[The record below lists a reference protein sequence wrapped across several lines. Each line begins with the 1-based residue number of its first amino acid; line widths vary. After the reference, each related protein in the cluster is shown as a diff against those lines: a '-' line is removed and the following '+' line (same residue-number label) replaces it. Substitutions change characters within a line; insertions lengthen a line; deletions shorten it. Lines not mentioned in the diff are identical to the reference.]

1 MGANRGY
8 VTFLGREIELF
19 SSVGPTYARRMLRRG
34 LIAAVLCSTSVGH
47 ADVQVRLNE
56 QGEQLA
62 AELGLTPDDLATQMT
77 DQIDLLYRVTRI
89 EDLLHAFSNTT
100 AFATR
105 GLGASY
111 DVDSGDRFI
120 GVTVAGIHGDVGLG
134 VANKYLAGSLINLAL
149 TAGVN
154 IKERWTVFAGA
165 GYWQTELYGVKGD
178 LFSLGAHVQY
188 QLLPGRGHPNARWTG
203 LAVTTGLDHVRL
215 NVGRADTI
223 KSRFKIG
230 TRSIRMESVGDLTIE
245 ARTVSVPIEVS
256 TGVRL
261 GRLFGIYVAGGI
273 DLTTGTTTITAALES
288 QISMFKEDPVALG
301 EATIEA
307 EGSSSPSSLTAH
319 VLGGLEL
326 HTKHFRLFTQG
337 VIAPGQLGV
346 ALGMRAA
353 F

>member
-1 MGANRGY
+1 
-8 VTFLGREIELF
+8 
-19 SSVGPTYARRMLRRG
+19 MLRRG
-34 LIAAVLCSTSVGH
+34 LIAAVLGSTSVGH
-47 ADVQVRLNE
+47 ADVQVRLNP

-62 AELGLTPDDLATQMT
+62 AEFGLTPADLATQMS

-89 EDLLHAFSNTT
+89 EELLHSFSNTA
-100 AFATR
+100 AFSTR

-134 VANKYLAGSLINLAL
+134 VVNKYLAGSLIDLAL
-149 TAGVN
+149 TAGIN
-154 IKERWTVFAGA
+154 IRDRWTVFAGG
-165 GYWQTELYGVKGD
+165 GYWETELYGVKGD

-188 QLLPGRGHPNARWTG
+188 QLVPGRGHPNARWTG

-230 TRSIRMESVGDLTIE
+230 TRSIHMESVGDLTIE
-245 ARTVSVPIEVS
+245 TRTISVPLEVS
-256 TGVRL
+256 TGVRF
-261 GRLFGIYVAGGI
+261 GRVFGVYVAGGL
-273 DLTTGTTTITAALES
+273 DLATGTTEITAALES
-288 QISMFKEDPVALG
+288 QLSMFKDNPVPLG

-307 EGSSSPSSLTAH
+307 KGSSSPSSLTAH
-319 VLGGLEL
+319 ALAGLEL
-326 HTKHFRLFTQG
+326 HTTHFRLFTQS
-337 VIAPGQLGV
+337 VVAPGQLGV
-346 ALGMRAA
+346 ALGIRAA

>member
-1 MGANRGY
+1 
-8 VTFLGREIELF
+8 
-19 SSVGPTYARRMLRRG
+19 MLRRG
-34 LIAAVLCSTSVGH
+34 LIAAVLGSTSVGY
-47 ADVQVRLNE
+47 ADVQVRLNP
-56 QGEQLA
+56 QGEELA
-62 AELGLTPDDLATQMT
+62 AEFGLTPDDLATQMS

-89 EDLLHAFSNTT
+89 EELLHAFSNTA
-100 AFATR
+100 AFSTR
-105 GLGASY
+105 GVGASY

-134 VANKYLAGSLINLAL
+134 VVNKYLAGSLINLSL
-149 TAGVN
+149 IAGVN
-154 IKERWTVFAGA
+154 VNDRWTVFAGA
-165 GYWQTELYGVKGD
+165 GYWETELYGVKGD

-215 NVGRADTI
+215 NVGRADAI

-230 TRSIRMESVGDLTIE
+230 TRSIHMESVGDLTIE
-245 ARTVSVPIEVS
+245 ARTISVPIEVS

-261 GRLFGIYVAGGI
+261 GRVFGVYVAGGL

-288 QISMFKEDPVALG
+288 QLSMFKENPVPLG

-319 VLGGLEL
+319 VLSGLEL
-326 HTKHFRLFTQG
+326 HTKHFRMFTQG
-337 VIAPGQLGV
+337 VVAPGQLGV

>member
-1 MGANRGY
+1 
-8 VTFLGREIELF
+8 
-19 SSVGPTYARRMLRRG
+19 MLRRG
-34 LIAAVLCSTSVGH
+34 LIVAVLGSASVGQ
-47 ADVQVRLNE
+47 ADVQVRLNP

-62 AELGLTPDDLATQMT
+62 AEFGMTPDDLAAQMS

-89 EDLLHAFSNTT
+89 DELLHAFSDTA
-100 AFATR
+100 AFATH

-111 DVDSGDRFI
+111 DVDPGERFV
-120 GVTVAGIHGDVGLG
+120 GVTVAGIHGDVGIG
-134 VANKYLAGSLINLAL
+134 VVNKYLAGSLIDLAL

-154 IKERWTVFAGA
+154 VKDRWTVFAGA
-165 GYWQTELYGVKGD
+165 GYWETELYGVKGD

-230 TRSIRMESVGDLTIE
+230 TRSIHMESVGDLTVE
-245 ARTVSVPIEVS
+245 ARTTSIPIEVS

-261 GRLFGIYVAGGI
+261 GRVFGLYVAGGI
-273 DLTTGTTTITAALES
+273 DVTAGSTTITAALES
-288 QISMFKEDPVALG
+288 QLSMFKDNPVALG
-301 EATIEA
+301 EATIDA
-307 EGSSSPSSLTAH
+307 DGSSSPSTLTSHA
-319 VLGGLEL
+319 LGGIEL
-326 HTKHFRLFTQG
+326 HTTHFRMFTQG
-337 VIAPGQLGV
+337 VVAPGQVGV